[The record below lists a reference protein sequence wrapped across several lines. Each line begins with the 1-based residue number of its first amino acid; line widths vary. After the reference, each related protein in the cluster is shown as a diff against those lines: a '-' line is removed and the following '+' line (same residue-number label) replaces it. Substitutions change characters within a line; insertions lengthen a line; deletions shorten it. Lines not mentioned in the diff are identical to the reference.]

1 MPLHGWSANTAVEGE
16 HNAMNYDDTR
26 IQLPLGALMSTALRC
41 NFRILCLI
49 QTANDATSANN
60 HLFQTAYQFRD
71 YEVEMSGLYVVQKTS
86 DNDIFCVTKAGSEGM
101 LVDIGKEGD
110 EVCNESM
117 REVLNEDG
125 VLHEVDVH
133 ENALSESK
141 CDVAIDGEKK
151 KEDVALTML
160 VDVRKESNQVIDVH
174 EKALSELSLML

>member
-1 MPLHGWSANTAVEGE
+1 MYNSTDFVQFSFSSRSIIAGDYVVNDCPFEAF
-16 HNAMNYDDTR
+16 
-26 IQLPLGALMSTALRC
+26 GAL
-41 NFRILCLI
+41 NEYIRIL
-49 QTANDATSANN
+49 NDRGKEIGREECAIDGETP
-60 HLFQTAYQFRD
+60 HED
-71 YEVEMSGLYVVQKTS
+71 VVLT
-86 DNDIFCVTKAGSEGM
+86 M

-117 REVLNEDG
+117 CEVLNEDG

-133 ENALSESK
+133 ENTLSESK

-151 KEDVALTML
+151 EEDVTLTML